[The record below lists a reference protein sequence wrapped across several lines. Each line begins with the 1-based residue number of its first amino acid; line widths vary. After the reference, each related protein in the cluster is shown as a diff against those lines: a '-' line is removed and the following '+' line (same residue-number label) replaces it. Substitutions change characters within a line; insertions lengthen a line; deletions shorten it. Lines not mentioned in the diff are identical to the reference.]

1 MSKRVPFARANWLML
16 HASLNSE
23 LGHPSLYPTRDM
35 VHALWSLS
43 LAVCLSTDFQFHFKL
58 NR

>member
-1 MSKRVPFARANWLML
+1 ML